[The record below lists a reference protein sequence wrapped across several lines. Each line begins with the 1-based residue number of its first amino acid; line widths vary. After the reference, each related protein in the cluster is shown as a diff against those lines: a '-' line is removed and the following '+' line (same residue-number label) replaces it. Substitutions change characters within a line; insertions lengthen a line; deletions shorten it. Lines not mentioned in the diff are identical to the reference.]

1 MLNHYLETS
10 IKDLEYIKKLIE
22 DDIVDIKEAKHESL
36 FERSKVKEHAIV
48 TFENKKAFID
58 NEILK
63 ISRQNEG
70 KDLQDILT
78 QEQLELLDELKN
90 SLIDLKEKNRYF
102 AKLLLS
108 VSEFYNSLY
117 KKMLPTETNG
127 YGPDI
132 AKKTT
137 LFELKA

>member
-10 IKDLEYIKKLIE
+10 IKDLDYIKKLID
-22 DDIVDIKEAKHESL
+22 DDIGDIKEAKHESL

-63 ISRQNEG
+63 ISQQNAG
-70 KDLQDILT
+70 KELQELLS
-78 QEQLELLDELKN
+78 QEQLELLDQLKN
-90 SLIDLKEKNRYF
+90 SLIELKEKNRYF
-102 AKLLLS
+102 AKLLLN

-117 KKMLPTETNG
+117 KKMLPTESDG
-127 YGPDI
+127 YGPNI

>member
-1 MLNHYLETS
+1 MLNHYLETA
-10 IKDLEYIKKLIE
+10 IKDLQNIQKLIE
-22 DDIVDIKEAKHESL
+22 NDIEDIKEAKHESL
-36 FERSKVKEHAIV
+36 FERSKIKEHAIV
-48 TFENKKAFID
+48 TFENKKAYID

-63 ISRQNEG
+63 LSKQNPE
-70 KDLQDILT
+70 KELQ
-78 QEQLELLDELKN
+78 ELLSDEQQNLLDQLKQN
-90 SLIDLKEKNRYF
+90 LLTLKEKNRYF

-117 KKMLPTETNG
+117 SKMLPTEDDG
-127 YGPDI
+127 YGPKM